1 MYQSRIRRYRPSER
15 DTKELESLIE
25 VLDSIPSEDLEGGL
39 DAQTVDVLVAS
50 SPRMAHP
57 ALRRATVGSVEE
69 LIQIGVISSSE
80 ELAQSVPKLVAWAMS
95 SHVPDESLGRL
106 GYALECA
113 FDNRRSVL
121 LLDTNTNQS
130 QVRFAEIPWSLPL
143 LTYRE
148 EERESAASMLIF
160 FAETTINAFPHTI
173 FPNKMLRYMQSLAE
187 QAGKE
192 MHLTEDLASDL
203 FSGKFSDKFER
214 SARLAA
220 ELLKGS
226 PYERYY
232 GLNCEE
238 IAKMETP
245 LAELVERDT
254 RILYANHEIEVQQII
269 TTHNLVACFSVL
281 DIELDAQELALKAWD
296 NIIHDLRSKDIDWV
310 KIAYAWRQVLFF
322 IAIVPN
328 TSDLVDQMEE
338 RCFTYTNLNLHAGG
352 YSIDDLF
359 LRQLKLVLSG
369 HRPDKILLGYP
380 FHDPIVGDE
389 KSEVLC
395 LGFTLVPVTLGESR
409 GRTAIL

>member
-160 FAETTINAFPHTI
+160 LRKLQSTRFHIPYFQTKCCGTCSHWQ
-173 FPNKMLRYMQSLAE
+173 NKP
-187 QAGKE
+187 
-192 MHLTEDLASDL
+192 
-203 FSGKFSDKFER
+203 
-214 SARLAA
+214 AR
-220 ELLKGS
+220 
-226 PYERYY
+226 
-232 GLNCEE
+232 
-238 IAKMETP
+238 
-245 LAELVERDT
+245 
-254 RILYANHEIEVQQII
+254 
-269 TTHNLVACFSVL
+269 
-281 DIELDAQELALKAWD
+281 
-296 NIIHDLRSKDIDWV
+296 
-310 KIAYAWRQVLFF
+310 
-322 IAIVPN
+322 
-328 TSDLVDQMEE
+328 
-338 RCFTYTNLNLHAGG
+338 RC
-352 YSIDDLF
+352 I
-359 LRQLKLVLSG
+359 
-369 HRPDKILLGYP
+369 
-380 FHDPIVGDE
+380 
-389 KSEVLC
+389 
-395 LGFTLVPVTLGESR
+395 
-409 GRTAIL
+409 